1 MVFLA
6 TLQERVVL
14 ADGAMGTFLFSK
26 DVTVEACLEEL
37 NLSRRSLVEQVHAEY
52 RAAGA
57 EVLQTNTFG
66 ANGPRLARYGLETE
80 VAEINRAGV
89 RLARAVAGASAW
101 VAGSVGPL
109 CAGARPLARES
120 FREQIAALA
129 DAGADLILL
138 ETFRDLGELGEALA
152 AARSVCDLPVVA
164 QVSPDENGNLLD
176 GIAPQHFAR
185 QIAAWGADVLGCNC
199 GTGPKGIAATA
210 QRMATCGDLPL
221 AAQPSA
227 GLPVQ
232 KDGAIRYDCSP
243 EEFASGARS
252 LLDGGVRL
260 IGGCCGTTPDHI
272 RAVRHALD
280 AISRPHVLCQQAPRH
295 DR

>member
-1 MVFLA
+1 MKFLA
-6 TLQERVVL
+6 TLQERVVV
-14 ADGAMGTFLFSK
+14 ADGAMGTFLFSLG
-26 DVTVEACLEEL
+26 VPREACLEEL
-37 NLSRRSLVEQVHAEY
+37 NLSRPSLVEQVHAEY

-66 ANGPRLARYGLETE
+66 ANAPRLAAHGLESK
-80 VAEINRAGV
+80 VANINREGV
-89 RLARAVAGASAW
+89 RLARAAAGGSAW

-109 CAGARPLARES
+109 GPGTMRVARDS

-138 ETFRDLGELGEALA
+138 ETFRELSELGEALA

-176 GIAPQHFAR
+176 GIPPEEFAQ

-210 QRMATCGDLPL
+210 RRMAALSDLPL

-227 GLPVQ
+227 GLPVEL
-232 KDGAIRYDCSP
+232 DGRLRYPCSP
-243 EEFASGARS
+243 EEFSSAALS
-252 LLDGGVRL
+252 LLESGVRL

-272 RAVRHALD
+272 RAVRRALD
-280 AISRPHVLCQQAPRH
+280 AVSQPDAPLRTGTAL
-295 DR
+295 